1 MNYLPIYIDLR
12 DHACLVVGA
21 GAVAQR
27 KVELLLQAG
36 ARVVVVAPEISAGVR
51 ELANERAIE
60 LTPRAY
66 ASTDLDRK
74 RLVIATTNRGD
85 INARVAADAH
95 ARSIPVNVVD
105 DPALCSFI
113 MPAIVDRS
121 PVLIAVS
128 TGGASPVL
136 ARLTRAR
143 VEAALPHALGRLA
156 GFAARHRAAV
166 KQRIAEAGARRAF
179 WEQVLD
185 GEVGTLVLAERDAE
199 ADAAF
204 AAQLAHGHARADA
217 RVMLIAGGDGDPD
230 RLTLRAARALGSADV
245 LMHERAALRS
255 VQALGRRDA
264 VRIDIGQ
271 LGEDGWSNAQL
282 AQAAAEYAQRGE
294 RVCVIRAGDPYAGSA
309 PAEET
314 VALEAAGVRF
324 EVVRP
329 GL

>member
-1 MNYLPIYIDLR
+1 MDYLPIYIDVR
-12 DHACLVVGA
+12 GHACLVVGA

-36 ARVVVVAPEISAGVR
+36 ARVIVVAPEISAGVR
-51 ELANERAIE
+51 ELANEQAIE
-60 LTPRAY
+60 LLARAY
-66 ASTDLDRK
+66 ASADLDAK
-74 RLVIATTNRGD
+74 RIVIAATNRSD
-85 INARVAADAH
+85 VNARVATDAQ

-121 PVLIAVS
+121 PVLVAVS
-128 TGGASPVL
+128 TAGASPVL

-143 VEAALPHALGRLA
+143 IEAALPHALGRLA

-166 KQRIAEAGARRAF
+166 KQRIHDAGARRVF

-185 GEVGTLVLAERDAE
+185 GEVGALVLAERDAE

-204 AAQLAHGHARADA
+204 EAQLAHGNTRAVA
-217 RVMLIAGGDGDPD
+217 HVTLIAGGDGDPD

-255 VQALGRRDA
+255 VHALGRRDA
-264 VRIDIGQ
+264 QRID
-271 LGEDGWSNAQL
+271 LGELGKDGWSLPQL
-282 AQAAAEYAQRGE
+282 VRTVTEHVQRGE
-294 RVCVIRAGDPYAGSA
+294 RVCVVRAGDPYASE
-309 PAEET
+309 PAED
-314 VALEAAGVRF
+314 VRALEAAGVR
-324 EVVRP
+324 VDVARP
-329 GL
+329 GS